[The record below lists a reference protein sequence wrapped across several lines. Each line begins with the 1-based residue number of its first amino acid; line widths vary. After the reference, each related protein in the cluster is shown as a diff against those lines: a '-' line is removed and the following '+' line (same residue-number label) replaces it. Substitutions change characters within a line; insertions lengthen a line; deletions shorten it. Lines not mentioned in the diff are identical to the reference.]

1 MPLTTELKNKGSW
14 VRRFL
19 DVRFSLLGSFV
30 KRIGGD
36 VKSLPIQVAPR
47 SNSGLANATIGK
59 ALDFRLR
66 LHHGWD
72 PSASNELQAGV
83 RVLARQ
89 SGANAGE
96 RRERRERAQALLA
109 TAMPQREDAHA
120 RASVVLAWLDD
131 LYRGNGWPEGLN
143 HVVGCLKEA
152 GRPDWDACT
161 AAVDRSVS
169 DEVGAL
175 MELASGAFPRREAVC
190 GPRFAGS
197 ASVDGADAD
206 LIVEGCLYEV
216 KTTKAP
222 REKLVGAFRQ
232 LLGYVLLDWSH
243 DHGLER
249 AGFYFARQGKG
260 MSWPLGEI
268 VRQTTGEADAT
279 LAGLR
284 DDFRRLAES
293 RRETGD

>member
-1 MPLTTELKNKGSW
+1 
-14 VRRFL
+14 
-19 DVRFSLLGSFV
+19 
-30 KRIGGD
+30 
-36 VKSLPIQVAPR
+36 
-47 SNSGLANATIGK
+47 
-59 ALDFRLR
+59 
-66 LHHGWD
+66 
-72 PSASNELQAGV
+72 
-83 RVLARQ
+83 
-89 SGANAGE
+89 
-96 RRERRERAQALLA
+96 
-109 TAMPQREDAHA
+109 MPQREDAHA

-143 HVVGCLKEA
+143 HVVGCLQ
-152 GRPDWDACT
+152 GSGTGPT
-161 AAVDRSVS
+161 
-169 DEVGAL
+169 GTPAL
-175 MELASGAFPRREAVC
+175 QPWTVRCPTRWELLWNSRREHSRDRRRSA